1 MSQATGR
8 HFNSRG
14 HSLSDMRVCIVEK
27 MYNVDRLLR
36 EELESDIIRKFNSK
50 FKGLNTD
57 TWIALQYVLKYSYN
71 FKLVLWSHKL
81 PFTHDN
87 PDPSDDEILK
97 DFEINNDYV

>member
-1 MSQATGR
+1 M
-8 HFNSRG
+8 
-14 HSLSDMRVCIVEK
+14 
-27 MYNVDRLLR
+27 
-36 EELESDIIRKFNSK
+36 IRNFNSK